1 LKFILVCFCWTPIF
15 STFRC
20 FLVLSLDI
28 VFALISLQ
36 AAATKAIFKAA
47 MKGEEELVKKCI
59 AEGANVDEFRDEV
72 IEAGYVSI

>member
-1 LKFILVCFCWTPIF
+1 
-15 STFRC
+15 
-20 FLVLSLDI
+20 
-28 VFALISLQ
+28 
-36 AAATKAIFKAA
+36 